1 MPKKSTSVYETVD
14 AWEAV
19 WGDGVVPTWLGGM
32 TVGFVLLFPLL
43 KMMFPKTIKK
53 HGAFLLAFEIV
64 AFFPL
69 SYCAYE
75 GAEEDRGGEDQSAGV
90 GTHQGVR
97 AQILVAVE
105 DSQAIH

>member
-1 MPKKSTSVYETVD
+1 MPKKSASVYETVD

-69 SYCAYE
+69 FYCAYE
-75 GAEEDRGGEDQSAGV
+75 GATAWWFKLDDFTTTNIQDSVRSIARCRFRGI
-90 GTHQGVR
+90 T
-97 AQILVAVE
+97 
-105 DSQAIH
+105 